1 MKLLRLKFF
10 LIFLLLA
17 TSSLWSQKGES
28 PLKIFGY
35 FQTSFQHWTEL
46 KFKTTHPQI
55 FEPET
60 QPASNTFN
68 TQQLNT
74 FFRKDLAKDW
84 RAFINFEIL
93 NTFSSARK
101 WGSFNLEE
109 AWLRYRASDQFKLQI
124 GLLIPIFNNLN
135 EIKNR
140 TPILPYIIR
149 PLVYESSFSEFFEPV
164 ELVVPNRAW
173 IQASGSIP
181 SKTNLKYDYAVYLG
195 NSPNISS
202 GERERQSGVDTT
214 TTFLLGGRFGV
225 RYKDLKI
232 GISATHDRV
241 NQQEISII
249 NGNPVYL
256 LNFDEVPR
264 IRLGADLSFRIQKF
278 SFEGEYIKLDHRDN
292 DPDVNFSGYFI
303 YGTGGINVTE
313 HLFLYASYQY
323 LEAKFPFFLTDIPSV
338 IINTSV
344 SDLKLPTFGIAFHMN
359 DRIVFKGQYAKVIL
373 NDDFP
378 LTPVTD
384 EVASTNRKFDV
395 FAIAASVFF

>member
-1 MKLLRLKFF
+1 LGN
-10 LIFLLLA
+10 
-17 TSSLWSQKGES
+17 SSLWSQKGES

-35 FQTSFQHWTEL
+35 FQTSFQQWTTL
-46 KFKTTHPQI
+46 KFKTTHPEI
-55 FEPET
+55 FETET
-60 QPASNTFN
+60 QPANNTFN

-74 FFRKDLAKDW
+74 FFKKDLAKDW

-93 NTFSSARK
+93 NTFSSARN

-109 AWLRYRASDQFKLQI
+109 AWVRYRASDQFKLQI

-149 PLVYESSFSEFFEPV
+149 PIVYESSFSEFFEPV

-173 IQASGSIP
+173 IQVSGSIP
-181 SKTNLKYDYAVYLG
+181 TTYTVKYDYAFYVG

-202 GERERQSGVDTT
+202 GEEGSQSGVDTT
-214 TTFLLGGRFGV
+214 STFLVGGRVGI
-225 RYKDLKI
+225 RYKELKV
-232 GISATHDRV
+232 GISATHDKV
-241 NQQEISII
+241 NQQEKYII
-249 NGNPVYL
+249 NGNPFFL
-256 LNFDEVPR
+256 INFDQVPR
-264 IRLGADLSFRIQKF
+264 IRFGADLSFRIKKF
-278 SFEGEYIKLDHRDN
+278 SFEGEYIKLNHRDN
-292 DPDVNFSGYFI
+292 DPDIDFSGYFL
-303 YGTGGINVTE
+303 YGTGGINITDY
-313 HLFLYASYQY
+313 LFVYASYQY

-344 SDLKLPTFGIAFHMN
+344 QDLELPTFGIAYNIN

-378 LTPVTD
+378 LTPAID
-384 EVASTNRKFDV
+384 EVASTNSKFDV
-395 FAIAASVFF
+395 FAIAVSVFF